1 MSGCCGGGYEHSPLD
16 DYFVDLVR
24 REEQLAYGVQQHG
37 EGGGMEHARDE
48 GDMDRGGVGSPGSP
62 GTSSPRAEAYH
73 EEEEGMLDRAA
84 HDIGRAIRQGAEY
97 VAELTTGLRRR
108 NDADDVLVTLL
119 VLKGGGVVSPEE
131 LSAMYAAEPDRTEFL
146 LPQFALVATSMV
158 RQQKYPVAEGI
169 ASFLV
174 AESARSPVF
183 AVRAFLVLRMLA
195 SEDPEARGRFNTVS
209 ILSAPSSPAV
219 PSGSTSFQ
227 MPGVDSPKASGNG
240 FGDDVTKRLAAQSP
254 GRHNKER
261 SSPVAGDEFIY
272 LTMLAIRDAAVEG
285 TRDHLGEA
293 IERATA
299 KHQRN
304 KSSDGL
310 GGLNGGDGDLG
321 ASLSEVSI
329 DVRENGSSPRAAGH
343 ARSAS
348 AGLSVRVSEPGGVSN
363 FPTPQTPFEAQLLFI
378 EQIMDNC
385 ESIQGY
391 APHERQGVLES
402 ELAKV
407 QGIVDKYHVWPPH
420 LRASDVLKSGTTDVP
435 RIVRLPVKNCRT
447 FNSKARV
454 PFLCYTEVL
463 TKGLSGG
470 HYDEDADYLENDGP
484 MSKLAKNFAQAAED
498 VGAFMRGTVP
508 KDRSSM
514 ESPKVNNSE
523 VESGGRRRH
532 SAGGSQASSSPY
544 TEVSTTPRNATEVEL
559 DTPGRVG
566 GAVLDPRDEDH
577 EYDEEEIHAMET
589 SEGALGM
596 KGMPVAKGMVRHEAM
611 NEEEAEEAQ
620 FNLREHFNVNRRV
633 ERIRCDSPFG
643 NARGW
648 RLDGVIVK
656 NQDDLRQ
663 ELLAL
668 QLVGEFRHIFLD
680 RKIKCWVRPYDIVPV
695 TATSGFLELV
705 LGCKSVHEIKE
716 DLTELTGESHPSLV
730 DYWKIKFG
738 HPESKEYKTAIR
750 KFLGSCAAYAVIT
763 FLLRMKDRHN
773 GNIMIDDQGHLV
785 HIDFG
790 FMLTNT
796 PGGTIGNSIGG
807 FERAPFKLTPEMVML
822 MGGPNSRNFRK
833 FRELCIRCYLQARR
847 KRARIL
853 ALVDIFGDLPLPCFS
868 NGGRK
873 EALEGLTARFAPNL
887 NTLQA
892 AQMMSWLIDQAL
904 GNYSTKLYDQC
915 QACMQG
921 IRY

>member
-24 REEQLAYGVQQHG
+24 REEQLAHGVQQHG
-37 EGGGMEHARDE
+37 EGHGRDD
-48 GDMDRGGVGSPGSP
+48 GRGGGGLEAGAGSPVEEG
-62 GTSSPRAEAYH
+62 
-73 EEEEGMLDRAA
+73 EEEEGVLDRAA
-84 HDIGRAIRQGAEY
+84 HEFGRAIRHRAEY
-97 VAELTTGLRRR
+97 MAEAIGLRRH
-108 NDADDVLVTLL
+108 NEADDVLVTLL
-119 VLKGGGVVSPEE
+119 VVKGGGVVSPEE
-131 LSAMYAAEPDRTEFL
+131 LSAMYASEPDRTEFL
-146 LPQFALVATSMV
+146 MPQFVLVAIAMV
-158 RQQKYPVAEGI
+158 RQRKYAVAEGI

-183 AVRAFLVLRMLA
+183 AVRAFLTLRMLA
-195 SEDPEARGRFNTVS
+195 TKDTDARFNTS
-209 ILSAPSSPAV
+209 TLLSAPSSPATPGTPGAPFQIPGGEGSSPGNRPGS
-219 PSGSTSFQ
+219 PS
-227 MPGVDSPKASGNG
+227 PGNDPG
-240 FGDDVTKRLAAQSP
+240 SP
-254 GRHNKER
+254 GRREGKL
-261 SSPVAGDEFIY
+261 SSLEPGDEFIY
-272 LTMLAIRDAAVEG
+272 VTMLAIRDAAMDSA
-285 TRDHLGEA
+285 RDHLGEA

-299 KHQRN
+299 KHVRN
-304 KSSDGL
+304 TSFGGTQSDS
-310 GGLNGGDGDLG
+310 GGSGSVGDANGLG
-321 ASLSEVSI
+321 ASLSDVTI
-329 DVRENGSSPRAAGH
+329 DVGGGGDPTPTRSGH
-343 ARSAS
+343 ARSMSEGLVLKVGTSGRAAS
-348 AGLSVRVSEPGGVSN
+348 
-363 FPTPQTPFEAQLLFI
+363 FQTPQTPFEAQLLFI

-385 ESIQGY
+385 ENIQGHGP
-391 APHERQGVLES
+391 AERQGVLEV
-402 ELAKV
+402 ELVKV
-407 QGIVDKYHVWPPH
+407 QSIVDRFHVWPPH
-420 LRASDVLKSGTTDVP
+420 LRAADVLKSGTTDVP
-435 RIVRLPVKNCRT
+435 RIVRVPIKNCRT

-463 TKGLSGG
+463 TKGLGG
-470 HYDEDADYLENDGP
+470 HYDEHADDYLEPDGP

-498 VGAFMRGTVP
+498 MGAFVRGTAP

-514 ESPKVNNSE
+514 DSPQVAAP
-523 VESGGRRRH
+523 VEPSRRRQ
-532 SAGGSQASSSPY
+532 SAGMQSGSPY
-544 TEVSTTPRNATEVEL
+544 TEVSTSPRGAMDVEL
-559 DTPGRVG
+559 DTPGRG
-566 GAVLDPRDEDH
+566 DPPVLDPRDEDH
-577 EYDEEEIHAMET
+577 EYDDEEIRAMET

-596 KGMPVAKGMVRHEAM
+596 NTMPVAKGMVRHVSLNDDEM
-611 NEEEAEEAQ
+611 LESQ
-620 FNLREHFNVNRRV
+620 SKLRDHFNANRRV
-633 ERIRCDSPFG
+633 ESIRGNSPFG
-643 NARGW
+643 NAPGW

-796 PGGTIGNSIGG
+796 PGGTIGNTIGG

-822 MGGPNSRNFRK
+822 MGGPNTRNFRK

-847 KRARIL
+847 KRAQIL

-887 NTLQA
+887 NALQA